1 MLLLHRARVTATPKL
16 RIHSVQ
22 AVGKYVLTWYG
33 HREHCAA
40 VHVSC
45 GATVDSPLVI
55 IRSALQRLLC
65 TICIIHGWERGE
77 ESAPACAGSVDKS
90 DSFSRTRTE
99 PSRSDTH
106 VDGPTH
112 VPCRASRAPTVMQS
126 TLMTH
131 ESASHVVPTVVR
143 RALLHTRA
151 CASVAQLSPKRTLGL
166 SPAATAV
173 CPPQVSIS
181 ACASLPGWHGS
192 SICNMERDQRRAGE
206 AGSSV

>member
-1 MLLLHRARVTATPKL
+1 M
-16 RIHSVQ
+16 
-22 AVGKYVLTWYG
+22 
-33 HREHCAA
+33 
-40 VHVSC
+40 SC
-45 GATVDSPLVI
+45 GATVDSPLVN
-55 IRSALQRLLC
+55 IRSALKRLLC

-77 ESAPACAGSVDKS
+77 ESAPACAGSVDKR
-90 DSFSRTRTE
+90 DSLARTRSE
-99 PSRSDTH
+99 PTRSDTH

-112 VPCRASRAPTVMQS
+112 VSCQASRAPTVMQS

-131 ESASHVVPTVVR
+131 ESASHVVPAVVR

-173 CPPQVSIS
+173 CPPQASIG

-192 SICNMERDQRRAGE
+192 SICNIERDQRRG
-206 AGSSV
+206 GGGRSSL